1 MSRKKE
7 TVETIK
13 DKIEKAID
21 GHLTPEYIER
31 RVHEIISKNTNDV
44 ILKLLGFDSRWH
56 SDGKYEVDHCN
67 GRQGN
72 SFIGDYIRQQANEK
86 LKAWIDKTNISEVVL
101 PKSAIQDMEKEFV
114 AIYTRKLRETL
125 ANRAITLAQE
135 TAEEYLKDLIS
146 EIPSI
151 NDVINED
158 QVVKKQVV
166 SNSTKVKVVGLEI

>member
-13 DKIEKAID
+13 GKIEKAID
-21 GHLTPEYIER
+21 GHLTPEYIEK
-31 RVHEIISKNTNDV
+31 RVHDIINKNVNDV
-44 ILKLLGFDSRWH
+44 ILKLLGFNNRWM
-56 SDGKYEVDHCN
+56 SNDAYEIDHCN
-67 GRQGN
+67 GRSGE
-72 SFIGDYIRQQANEK
+72 SFIGTYIKKQASEK
-86 LKAWIDKTNISEVVL
+86 LKQWADSVNISEVKL
-101 PKSAIQDMEKEFV
+101 PKSAVQDMEKEFV
-114 AIYTRKLRETL
+114 AIYTRELRETL

-151 NDVINED
+151 NDVINEN

-166 SNSTKVKVVGLEI
+166 SNPEKPKIVGLEI